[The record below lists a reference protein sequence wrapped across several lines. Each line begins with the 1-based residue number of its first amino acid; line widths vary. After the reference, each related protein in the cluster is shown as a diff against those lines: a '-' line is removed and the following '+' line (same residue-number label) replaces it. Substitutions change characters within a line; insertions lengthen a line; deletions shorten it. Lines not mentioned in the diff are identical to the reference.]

1 MKYKVEKT
9 YVVEA
14 DSEEKAKLIV
24 EELEKKN
31 QQWLFLQM
39 VSAHLADGDQP
50 LWSLW

>member
-1 MKYKVEKT
+1 MKYKVIKT

-14 DSEEKAKLIV
+14 DSEEKARLIV

-39 VSAHLADGDQP
+39 VSAHRADKDISI
-50 LWSLW
+50 WSLW